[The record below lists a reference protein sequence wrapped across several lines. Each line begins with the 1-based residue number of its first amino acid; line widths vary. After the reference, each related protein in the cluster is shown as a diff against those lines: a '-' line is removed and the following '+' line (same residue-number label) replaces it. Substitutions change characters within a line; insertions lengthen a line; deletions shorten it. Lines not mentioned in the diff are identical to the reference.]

1 MLGYSVVKTRAWLS
15 SRLRFLKLAECNRD
29 LRKWTLLL
37 SHFALNFIYV
47 YVKCIFVCY
56 NNNTSNDTTLI
67 IISAI
72 RESLIF
78 FLLSDRDK
86 ISANIIKT
94 KSSGQVMRAKKN
106 VN

>member
-72 RESLIF
+72 RESLILF
-78 FLLSDRDK
+78 FLVTETKYLPTLSKQNPVDK
-86 ISANIIKT
+86 
-94 KSSGQVMRAKKN
+94 
-106 VN
+106 